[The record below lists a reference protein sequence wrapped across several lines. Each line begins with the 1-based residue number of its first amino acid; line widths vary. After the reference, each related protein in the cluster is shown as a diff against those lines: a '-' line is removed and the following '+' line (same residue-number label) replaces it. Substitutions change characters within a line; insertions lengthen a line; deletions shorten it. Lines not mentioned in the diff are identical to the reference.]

1 MNLPLTAHQLEQFQ
15 TYYEQMVEWNRRV
28 NLTAITSYED
38 AQVKHFLDSL
48 TITLALDS
56 TRLADD
62 GIAMIDIGTGAGLPG
77 IPWKILRPET
87 RLILLDSV
95 AKKTAFLRHIV
106 EKLGLNG
113 VEVITGRAEDV
124 AQQPQ
129 YREKFDLVVCR
140 AVSQLA
146 TVAELAL
153 PFSKFGGLAI
163 AFKSGSIDDEVAR
176 ASRAMDILGG
186 RMKGLEQVTIEGLEQ
201 HVLVVMEKVSA
212 TPHIYPRRPGMP
224 AKHPIRG

>member
-77 IPWKILRPET
+77 IPWKIFHPET

-95 AKKTAFLRHIV
+95 AKKTAFLNHIV
-106 EKLGLNG
+106 GKLGLNG
-113 VEVITGRAEDV
+113 VEVITGRAEEV
-124 AQQPQ
+124 AHLPE
-129 YREKFDLVVCR
+129 YREKLDVVVCR
-140 AVSQLA
+140 AVSQIA
-146 TVAELAL
+146 TVTELIL
-153 PFSKFGGLAI
+153 PFSKVGGLAI
-163 AFKSGSIDDEVAR
+163 AFKSGSIDDEVTR
-176 ASRAMDILGG
+176 ASRAIDILGG
-186 RMKGLEQVTIEGLEQ
+186 RMKGLKQVTIEGLEQ
-201 HVLVVMEKVSA
+201 HVLVVLEKVSA
-212 TPHIYPRRPGMP
+212 TPHIYPRRSGMP
-224 AKHPIRG
+224 AKRPISG